1 MTTRTTY
8 EAQLAQA
15 LQASFGPRWFTR
27 FLSPADSVE
36 LALATNDA
44 ERARIQRAI
53 ETRALALVHGILLS
67 ALHAG
72 IVAMPAQDE

>member
-1 MTTRTTY
+1 MATRTQY
-8 EAQLAQA
+8 EAQLAQS

-27 FLSPADSVE
+27 FISPADSVE

-44 ERARIQRAI
+44 ERARIQCNI
-53 ETRALALVHGILLS
+53 ENRALGFVHTILHG

-72 IVAMPAQDE
+72 IVAMPAA

>member
-1 MTTRTTY
+1 MTTRTPY
-8 EAQLAQA
+8 EAQLAQS

-36 LALATNDA
+36 LALATNDP
-44 ERARIQRAI
+44 ERERIQRNI
-53 ETRALALVHGILLS
+53 ETRALAFVHSILHG

-72 IVAMPAQDE
+72 IVTIPQE